1 MPYKF
6 LERDQ
11 RVNCLKS
18 ALLPLGN
25 RFFFF
30 FPLQF
35 SMFPLSQQL
44 KTRKIPR
51 NQKKKNVFKLM
62 LSVRLDI
69 FRVRSRMHIW
79 SLHNGKYMYNINF
92 TSGIEEEMLRK

>member
-1 MPYKF
+1 
-6 LERDQ
+6 
-11 RVNCLKS
+11 
-18 ALLPLGN
+18 
-25 RFFFF
+25 
-30 FPLQF
+30 
-35 SMFPLSQQL
+35 
-44 KTRKIPR
+44 
-51 NQKKKNVFKLM
+51 M